1 LIDFYLRRVQCGS
14 LASLQIC
21 LCFHYV
27 AADLFWKTQSGMLYD
42 VVRKNLQRPCVVT
55 KSWKTVNYMINVTVN
70 RDLWIMVL
78 VHVLTD
84 RFQFGSIVFAS
95 NPRVSYHLLSVRC
108 YNRFLQENTVL
119 P

>member
-1 LIDFYLRRVQCGS
+1 MIDFYLRCVQCGS

-27 AADLFWKTQSGMLYD
+27 AMDLFWEAQSGMLYG

-55 KSWKTVNYMINVTVN
+55 KSWKTVDYMINVTVN
-70 RDLWIMVL
+70 RDLLIRVL
-78 VHVLTD
+78 VYVLTD
-84 RFQFGSIVFAS
+84 RFQFGSRVLAS
-95 NPRVSYHLLSVRC
+95 NPRVPYHLMSVRC